1 MKQKMFNKQ
10 KDKHLTEA
18 IQKQL
23 QRAQF
28 NGISVGTKTICS
40 VVVKKLEDITEESS
54 KEEMLD
60 VIEKVRAFCN
70 VPLATE
76 EASN

>member
-1 MKQKMFNKQ
+1 MKQKTYNKQ

-28 NGISVGTKTICS
+28 NGIAVGTKTICS
-40 VVVKKLEDITEESS
+40 VVIKKFADITEESS
-54 KEEMLD
+54 KEEMFD
-60 VIEKVRAFCN
+60 AIEKVRAFCN

-76 EASN
+76 ETSN

>member
-1 MKQKMFNKQ
+1 MKQKTFNKQ

-23 QRAQF
+23 HRAQF

-40 VVVKKLEDITEESS
+40 VVIKKLEDITEESS
-54 KEEMLD
+54 KEEMFD

-70 VPLATE
+70 VPLET
-76 EASN
+76 SN